1 MTPTRAAAYI
11 GLVSLLA
18 AWFASAAG
26 VIRSTRAPRMLPRST
41 AGTSGDAVA
50 FDVQAQAERL
60 QRRLATA
67 PTPQKPVRN
76 PFTFHARP
84 RPSQPAPEP
93 RVIAPPEPAELIAEP
108 EPELTLIGIAE
119 DMTPKGVVRTAMIA
133 GAGDQLTLAKVGQ
146 EVAGRYKVAAVG
158 ADAVELME
166 TSTGRVRRL
175 ALR

>member
-11 GLVSLLA
+11 SAVSLLA

-26 VIRSTRAPRMLPRST
+26 VISTPRAPRVAPRST
-41 AGTSGDAVA
+41 AGTSGDAIA

-67 PTPQKPVRN
+67 PTPQTPVRN

-84 RPSQPAPEP
+84 RVPQPQSEP
-93 RVIAPPEPAELIAEP
+93 REIAPPEPAAPIVDP
-108 EPELTLIGIAE
+108 EPELTLIGVAE

-133 GAGDQLTLAKVGQ
+133 GAGEQLILAKAGQ
-146 EVAGRYKVAAVG
+146 DVAGRYKVTAVG
-158 ADAVELME
+158 ADAVELMD

>member
-26 VIRSTRAPRMLPRST
+26 VIKSPRAPRTPVRT
-41 AGTSGDAVA
+41 TGTSGDAVA

-60 QRRLATA
+60 QRRLDTA

-76 PFTFHARP
+76 PFTFHVRP
-84 RPSQPAPEP
+84 RVQAEAPSPLAAERAPEP
-93 RVIAPPEPAELIAEP
+93 TPDP
-108 EPELTLIGIAE
+108 EPELTLIGVAE
-119 DMTPKGVVRTAMIA
+119 DKTPGGLVRTAMIA
-133 GAGDQLTLAKVGQ
+133 AAGDQLTLAKVGQ
-146 EVAGRYKVAAVG
+146 DVAGRYTVKAIG
-158 ADAVELME
+158 ADAVEL
-166 TSTGRVRRL
+166 TDTATGRIRRL

>member
-11 GLVSLLA
+11 GAVSLLA

-26 VIRSTRAPRMLPRST
+26 VIRSPRAPRTPPRS
-41 AGTSGDAVA
+41 AASTSGDAVA

-67 PTPQKPVRN
+67 PTPQNPVRN
-76 PFTFHARP
+76 PFTFTARP
-84 RPSQPAPEP
+84 RVSPPAPEP
-93 RVIAPPEPAELIAEP
+93 REIAPPEPTAPIADP
-108 EPELTLIGIAE
+108 EPELALIGIAE

-133 GAGDQLTLAKVGQ
+133 SAGDQLILARVGQ
-146 EVAGRYKVAAVG
+146 DVAGRYKVAAVG
-158 ADAVELME
+158 ADAVELTD

>member
-26 VIRSTRAPRMLPRST
+26 VIRSPRAPRAPART
-41 AGTSGDAVA
+41 TGTSGDAVA

-67 PTPQKPVRN
+67 PTPQAPVRN

-84 RPSQPAPEP
+84 RVQVAAPEAAEPAP
-93 RVIAPPEPAELIAEP
+93 PPEPAADP
-108 EPELTLIGIAE
+108 EPELALIGVAE
-119 DMTPKGVVRTAMIA
+119 DKTPAGLVRTAMIA

-146 EVAGRYKVAAVG
+146 EVAGRYKVKAIG
-158 ADAVELME
+158 ADAVEL
-166 TSTGRVRRL
+166 TDTATGGIRRL